1 MSSSSESDAYRPDD
15 PAAVRPPRATT
26 RAQVRSEEEPGP
38 DEPAAPETQRQ
49 VRVDSLL
56 SCLLRLS
63 REFGR
68 PITAAEARG
77 MVPLAPSGMTPDQF
91 CRAAQRLGWRIRRSP
106 LDGRPPRRLAAPAL
120 LVAPPG
126 RPSKLLLTRGGGS
139 AEVYDPENDRVEA
152 LAQDEAFA
160 EAEEAISVQAGGAR
174 KRQSNWR
181 QQLSRRV
188 RGVLAE
194 LIAASLVINVLALAT
209 PLFAMTVFNKVI
221 GQQALDTL
229 QVLAIGMAAVYV
241 FDALLR
247 ILRGYISSH
256 TGARVDA
263 LIGSE
268 VMHHLLHLPFRHFEV
283 TPTGLIGERV
293 RQLDT
298 IRAFF
303 TGQMPMVI
311 VDLAFVLVFLVA
323 LFFIH
328 PLLAGITLA
337 AVPVFLLLS
346 LLFHRRQLRLV
357 EQSFAA
363 NAAKSSHLGEA
374 VQNALTVK
382 GLGLEAEVERRWDQ
396 RLALAAWTGFRANHL
411 NNMVAAVGYALT
423 MGVSLLILS
432 VGAVLV
438 IDGQMTIGA
447 LIAANILATRALA
460 PLRLVVGAWTQL
472 QEVRKAFE
480 RIDDIMEE
488 PTEAAPGEAGPAP
501 RFTGKVTVEN
511 VSFAFEEGRPAALHN
526 VDLTVPSGTVMGLI
540 GPSGSGKT
548 TLMRLIQGLYTP
560 DGGRVLIDDTDI
572 AHLSAG
578 AVRQQLGIV
587 PQEVQLFAGTVRDN
601 IQMGSGHNDPE
612 RVVAVAKFVGA
623 HEFIQRLPQGYD
635 TPLAERGVGLSAG
648 QRQMIAIARAL
659 IRNPR
664 VLILDEATSDLDP
677 ATEEHFLRSLKRAS
691 RGRTVIVVSH
701 RLAPLSIADRVAL
714 LIDGTIERVGPPSE
728 VIAFAKARM
737 AERAQSRG

>member
-1 MSSSSESDAYRPDD
+1 MNASRDFNAEEDAG
-15 PAAVRPPRATT
+15 AAGA
-26 RAQVRSEEEPGP
+26 AE
-38 DEPAAPETQRQ
+38 DAAPARAVAQGGGR
-49 VRVDSLL
+49 RPSDGLL
-56 SCLLRLS
+56 ACLLRLS

-68 PITAAEARG
+68 PVTAAEVRA
-77 MVPLAPSGMTPDQF
+77 MVPLSPGGMTPDQF
-91 CRAAQRLGWRIRRSP
+91 CRAAQRLGWRVERRP

-120 LVAPPG
+120 LVG
-126 RPSKLLLTRGGGS
+126 RASAKLLLLRGKGL
-139 AEVYDPENDRVEA
+139 AEVYDPDSDRVEA
-152 LAQDEAFA
+152 IEEARA
-160 EAEEAISVQAGGAR
+160 LSGMEEAISVQSGGAR
-174 KRQSNWR
+174 AAGEPWR
-181 QQLSRRV
+181 RQLSRRV
-188 RGVLAE
+188 RGVLGE
-194 LIAASLVINVLALAT
+194 LIAASLVINILALAT

-229 QVLAIGMAAVYV
+229 QVLAFGMAAVYV

-247 ILRGYISSH
+247 ILRGYVSSH

-268 VMHHLLHLPFRHFEV
+268 VMHHLLHLPFRHFET
-283 TPTGLIGERV
+283 TPAGLIGERV

-298 IRAFF
+298 IRTFF

-311 VDLAFVLVFLVA
+311 VDLAFVVVFLVVLVFL
-323 LFFIH
+323 H
-328 PLLAGITLA
+328 PLLALITVA
-337 AVPVFLLLS
+337 AVPVFVGLS
-346 LLFHRRQLRLV
+346 FAFHRRQAQLV
-357 EQSFAA
+357 EQAFAA
-363 NAAKSSHLGEA
+363 NAAKSSQLGEA

-411 NNMVAAVGYALT
+411 NNTVAALGHALT
-423 MGVSLLILS
+423 LAVSLLILS
-432 VGAVLV
+432 IGALQV
-438 IDGQMTIGA
+438 IEGEMTIGA

-460 PLRLVVGAWTQL
+460 PLRLLVGAWTQV

-480 RIDDIMEE
+480 RIDDIMKE
-488 PTEAAPGEAGPAP
+488 PTEAAPGEVGPAQ
-501 RFTGKVTVEN
+501 RLDGKVVFEN
-511 VSFAFEEGRPAALHN
+511 LGFAFEEGRAAALEG
-526 VDLTVPSGTVMGLI
+526 VDLTVPAGTIMGVI

-548 TLMRLIQGLYTP
+548 TLMRLLQGLYAP
-560 DGGRVLIDDTDI
+560 QSGRVLLDDTDI
-572 AHLSAG
+572 AHLSSA
-578 AVRQQLGIV
+578 AVRQQLGVV
-587 PQEVQLFAGTVRDN
+587 PQEVQLFAGTVREN

-623 HEFIQRLPQGYD
+623 HDFIQRLPQGYD

-648 QRQMIAIARAL
+648 QRQMLAIARAL

-664 VLILDEATSDLDP
+664 ILILDEATSDLDP
-677 ATEEHFLRSLKRAS
+677 ASEEQFLRALKRAS

-714 LIDGTIERVGPPSE
+714 LIDGRVERVGPPSE

-737 AERAQSRG
+737 AERSQGRATSGGMTSSPSRSS